1 MDNFLSFPLE
11 KQYHSRTL
19 VYFTSVFEMGT
30 GGTKYYGRPSKN
42 LMKEVIYKAFGA

>member
-19 VYFTSVFEMGT
+19 AYFTSVFEMGT
-30 GGTKYYGRPSKN
+30 GGTRPLWSSIEESDERGY
-42 LMKEVIYKAFGA
+42 L

>member
-30 GGTKYYGRPSKN
+30 GGTIVLWSSIEEFDERGY
-42 LMKEVIYKAFGA
+42 L